1 MNYMY
6 AAFFATW
13 AIHIVYL
20 VILFRG
26 IARLRA
32 EAKDLERS

>member
-13 AIHIVYL
+13 IIHIVYL
-20 VILFRG
+20 FILFRG
-26 IARLRA
+26 ITRLRA
-32 EAKDLERS
+32 EAKELERQ

>member
-1 MNYMY
+1 MKYMY

-13 AIHIVYL
+13 LIHIVYL
-20 VILFRG
+20 IILFSG

-32 EAKDLERS
+32 EAKELERQ